1 MPIKL
6 KMNTKASNSTFFGP
20 VVILIRETF
29 DGEIHRE
36 FLNAYTAVCELLNSS
51 ENGEV
56 YYKGWINWNLENINS
71 RAWDMSP

>member
-1 MPIKL
+1 VPIKL

-51 ENGEV
+51 
-56 YYKGWINWNLENINS
+56 
-71 RAWDMSP
+71 

>member
-1 MPIKL
+1 MP
-6 KMNTKASNSTFFGP
+6 
-20 VVILIRETF
+20 IRETF